1 MSKVLG
7 KVAILYLQRTCACS
21 GCYSDPIDGKWSAA
35 VEAAEDRLH
44 ERAIALQAE
53 LGSYDP
59 RTERAIATLIVPAQR
74 VARQFMRVAT
84 EFPHS
89 IRIISGTRTYAEQD
103 ALYAIGRTTQ
113 LNRSPVTNAKAG
125 RSNHNFGIAWDI
137 GIFSADGR
145 YMTGATKADVTAYR
159 NLAAMVKAKLPAIEW
174 GGDWKTFPDAP
185 HYQLRTGLS
194 VAETRARFEAGK
206 ALG

>member
-7 KVAILYLQRTCACS
+7 KDEILYLQRTCACS
-21 GCYSDPIDGKWSAA
+21 GCYSNPIDGKWSAA
-35 VEAAEDRLH
+35 VETAEDRLH
-44 ERAIALQAE
+44 ELAAALRGE

-74 VARQFMRVAT
+74 VARQFMRIAADL
-84 EFPHS
+84 PHS
-89 IRIISGTRTYAEQD
+89 ARIISGTRTYAEQD
-103 ALYAIGRTTQ
+103 ALYAIGRTIQ

-145 YMTGATKADVTAYR
+145 YMTGTTKADVKAYR
-159 NLAAMVKAKLPAIEW
+159 DLAVMVKAKMPEIEW
-174 GGDWKTFPDAP
+174 GGDWKTFPDMP

-194 VAETRARFEAGK
+194 VAETRTRFEAGK